1 MQLYIDIDLQ
11 EESVKLEDG
20 KRQGRIGNKFVQVGK
35 AKNVEEEKRKSKSL
49 KKKYGQEQSTT
60 IRNENKLF

>member
-35 AKNVEEEKRKSKSL
+35 VKNVEEEKRKSKS
-49 KKKYGQEQSTT
+49 
-60 IRNENKLF
+60 